1 MAELSCVRCEENGS
15 AIQGLI
21 TFAGSFGDDIRARVC
36 QPCWEEWSDMQIKVL
51 NEFRLHMGEA
61 SHRQKIQDYA
71 FQFFR
76 MDGGDGLLGAGPEGG
91 LTEDPEDGSAEE

>member
-1 MAELSCVRCEENGS
+1 LADINCVRCEESGP
-15 AIQGLI
+15 AIQALI
-21 TFAGSFGDDIRARVC
+21 TFAGAFGDDIRGRVC
-36 QPCWEEWSDMQIKVL
+36 QACWEEWSDMQIKVL

-76 MDGGDGLLGAGPEGG
+76 MDGGDGDLGAGPEGG
-91 LTEDPEDGSAEE
+91 LVDTPEDSAAEE